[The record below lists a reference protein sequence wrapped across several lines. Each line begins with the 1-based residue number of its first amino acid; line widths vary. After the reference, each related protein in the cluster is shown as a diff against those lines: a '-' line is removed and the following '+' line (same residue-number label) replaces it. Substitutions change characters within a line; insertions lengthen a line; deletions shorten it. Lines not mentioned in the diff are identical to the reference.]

1 MTQDPSE
8 TSSSPKNAEPN
19 PTYQPPG
26 TPGAPRRLPMT
37 PQDKLELVKI
47 LKLAEEAGIL
57 KPDPSP
63 PTP

>member
-1 MTQDPSE
+1 
-8 TSSSPKNAEPN
+8 
-19 PTYQPPG
+19 
-26 TPGAPRRLPMT
+26 MT